1 MKNKNHF
8 LPVLIN
14 ILVLCIIIGA
24 VSAYFVYNDR
34 WIGLIL
40 IGLGILCLLSLKLF
54 NVKIKNVWPDIVFGL
69 IDNGILAIFA
79 LVGANIAGVVGA
91 IIGGVVG
98 NSITDGIAGIFE
110 GFAAETLRK
119 NKISEKRTILSSA
132 IGKMAGCLIGA
143 GIVLYLSYLIQLF

>member
-1 MKNKNHF
+1 MNKKNNF
-8 LPVLIN
+8 ALILLD
-14 ILVLCIIIGA
+14 IIFLCIAVGA
-24 VSAYFVYNDR
+24 VSAYFIYNEK

-40 IGLGILCLLSLKLF
+40 IILGIICLLSLRLF
-54 NVKIKNVWPDIVFGL
+54 NINIKSVSPDIIFGL

-79 LVGANIAGVVGA
+79 LVGANIAGIIGA

-98 NSITDGIAGIFE
+98 NAITDGIAGIFE
-110 GFAAETLRK
+110 GFMAEKLRK

-143 GIVLYLSYLIQLF
+143 GIVLSLSYLIIF